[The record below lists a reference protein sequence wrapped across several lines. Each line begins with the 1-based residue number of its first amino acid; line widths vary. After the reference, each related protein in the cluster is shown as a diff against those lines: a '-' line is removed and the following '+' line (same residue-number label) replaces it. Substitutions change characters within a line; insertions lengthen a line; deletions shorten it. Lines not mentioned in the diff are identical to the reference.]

1 MRLPKRSALGLFAV
15 LAHVHLAVPM
25 AAAGEPAA
33 TNDPPAA
40 GGECSFSC
48 VPGTSGCPLTVPGP
62 RCDYI
67 TELVKGNLANA
78 VADKSSGRSVPNAA
92 LCQLLVGCPQ
102 PPGCCAP
109 STVACVQPPPPPVCE
124 AALALLQRSGGR
136 PGTSFG
142 GQVYPL
148 VWHAF
153 AGSCFNATA
162 KAWLFGLINASLPM
176 SIAESTPQEYSY
188 TNMWLMSTVNSILF
202 GEIVGG
208 ERGRIAADV
217 GYRMWAEFYNYT
229 MRAGLDGYNHTFKLR
244 LIVLHDVRHRIF
256 VRLRA
261 SVHPDPPAAWTRG
274 RRSLSVSSAH
284 CDCVI
289 LGSDDVY

>member
-92 LCQLLVGCPQ
+92 LCQLLAGCPQ
-102 PPGCCAP
+102 LGD
-109 STVACVQPPPPPVCE
+109 
-124 AALALLQRSGGR
+124 ALLHHQGAGRSGGKVWAVSQTPLMTWR
-136 PGTSFG
+136 ARGLWTMQTLTSRLG
-142 GQVYPL
+142 
-148 VWHAF
+148 HA
-153 AGSCFNATA
+153 
-162 KAWLFGLINASLPM
+162 LFRVK
-176 SIAESTPQEYSY
+176 
-188 TNMWLMSTVNSILF
+188 TN
-202 GEIVGG
+202 
-208 ERGRIAADV
+208 
-217 GYRMWAEFYNYT
+217 
-229 MRAGLDGYNHTFKLR
+229 
-244 LIVLHDVRHRIF
+244 
-256 VRLRA
+256 
-261 SVHPDPPAAWTRG
+261 
-274 RRSLSVSSAH
+274 
-284 CDCVI
+284 
-289 LGSDDVY
+289 